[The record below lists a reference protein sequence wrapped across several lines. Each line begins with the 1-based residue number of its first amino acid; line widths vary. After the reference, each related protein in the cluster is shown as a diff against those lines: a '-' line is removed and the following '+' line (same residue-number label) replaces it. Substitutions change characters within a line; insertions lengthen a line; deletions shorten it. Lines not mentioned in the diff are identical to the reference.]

1 MYGVETDR
9 NDRRLEMFLFCILLT
24 TIGLIMLSSSASLGV
39 YAGAQVFWVFG
50 LEGMIYFLC
59 ARL

>member
-1 MYGVETDR
+1 MFNFALRRVETDR
-9 NDRRLEMFLFCILLT
+9 DIRRLEMFLFCILLT

-50 LEGMIYFLC
+50 LEGMI
-59 ARL
+59 